1 MYRSRGRSM
10 PEGLATG
17 PNRLNQSIEL
27 VSFVLLRIVS
37 FVVVVVVAAVGLL
50 GEPCLEIEVA
60 LLFLLSSARRLA
72 AATASLRVF
81 GVALDKSGVS
91 SGGGWGGLTAS
102 ISCFD
107 SF

>member
-37 FVVVVVVAAVGLL
+37 FVVVVAAAVGLL
-50 GEPCLEIEVA
+50 GEPCLEVEVA

-91 SGGGWGGLTAS
+91 PGGGGGGLTAS
-102 ISCFD
+102 ISCFI
-107 SF
+107 SFF